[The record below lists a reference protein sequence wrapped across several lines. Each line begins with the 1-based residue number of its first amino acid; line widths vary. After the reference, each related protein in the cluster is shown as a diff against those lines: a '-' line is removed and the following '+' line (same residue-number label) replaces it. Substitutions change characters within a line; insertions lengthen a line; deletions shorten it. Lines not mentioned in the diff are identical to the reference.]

1 MPDYFALLELPR
13 SPWLESE
20 QVKEHFVRL
29 SAPIHPDHVHQA
41 DTSFRKAANEQYAEL
56 NAAQR
61 CLSDVSA
68 RLRHLLELEGKE
80 LPADVGSP
88 PMAISDLFFSIGK
101 ALRTADGLLQQKS
114 EGNSP
119 MLRAQL
125 MRNSLPILAAL
136 RELISDLERREKE
149 LDDRCKSLAERW
161 GQKAR
166 PIDDLV
172 ELLRE
177 YGFLRRWLVQLRERS
192 VRLTF

>member
-1 MPDYFALLELPR
+1 MPDYFAQLELPR

-29 SAPIHPDHVHQA
+29 SARVHPDHVHQA
-41 DTSFRKAANEQYAEL
+41 DPPLRKEANEKYAEL

-68 RLRHLLELEGKE
+68 RLRHFLELEGSE

-88 PMAISDLFFSIGK
+88 PAAISDLFFSIGK
-101 ALRTADGLLQQKS
+101 ALRTADDLLKQKS
-114 EGNSP
+114 EGTSP
-119 MLRAQL
+119 MVRAQL
-125 MRNSLPILAAL
+125 MRHSLPMVAAL
-136 RELISDLERREKE
+136 RELISDLERREKV
-149 LDDRCKSLAERW
+149 LDERCKSLAERW
-161 GQKAR
+161 SQKVR

-192 VRLTF
+192 VRLTL